1 MAAADV
7 KRTASIY
14 INDADAQRALKRLQ
28 EEAKHLVKRL
38 EEVPVGSKD
47 FKDISNRLVGVQRN
61 MKALSQESKEQDG
74 WFTKMKGSLGGLGAM
89 LAGVFAFDTI
99 KSGVQA
105 TLNAHREHEKAVA
118 KVETSLQNAGRTAGV
133 TFQQIAADAN
143 RLQEESFFSDEDI
156 MTKASTSLLN
166 FGNIAG
172 DNFMR
177 AQQMAVDL
185 STTMEGDLQGAAMA
199 VGKALNNPVQGL
211 TALQRMGVR
220 FTEDQK
226 AVIKTLVDTGRAGE
240 AQGII
245 LAELEK
251 RFAGQAKAQA
261 EAEGGYHR
269 LSVAL
274 DELAEGIGGKLS
286 GAFSALAGWLGDAV
300 NTGAEWLGLTE
311 KQSDQVARQR
321 IEMNSLFGVLRAGNI
336 TEEQRAELVARVNKE
351 YGEFLPR
358 AISVTD
364 TEQELA
370 IAQAATN
377 AAMRERILLLAKQ
390 EVLSDAQAA
399 AVEEQKEALEA
410 ELKVQEVR
418 QTGGTVLE
426 NLMAKSLGYANALQY
441 YTSVLQAQKGHA
453 EEADAALADLAKRMG
468 DVNAAVAGAGGT
480 TSEVGMDVAV
490 EDPEVVNAK
499 AEKVREV
506 LADAR
511 ARMAGDNLK
520 GKEKELA
527 ELADKYWKIAQQA
540 EGSGVGLEE
549 IENQHAEERAQVRA
563 KWAKKELDEMR
574 ELDAQIAKLRM
585 EAAARDSGETG
596 RAVAQVQEKYAA
608 LMEAA
613 RGNAEQ
619 EAELQRSLDAEL
631 ATVRAEGIAAQREEE
646 LQLELSRVEDKY
658 SKLEESAKGHTSR
671 LVVLEELK
679 QEELTAVRER
689 HTQLD
694 QERREE
700 LLSIEEEE
708 RIADIERTLTA
719 MDETY
724 ALEVEKRKEQELG
737 FEDLRIEH
745 EERRAELEAEL
756 LEAKKEV
763 VNQHFEELYA
773 QFDEQNI
780 STENL
785 QRLHGQA
792 IAAIDADAARTQV
805 GLTREK
811 NAAIVASEQARN
823 QAVKATAVDMLDA
836 LDAVF
841 TASAGDAKEAQDFHK
856 AITLV
861 KIGVDTASAISGI
874 VAGAAIGDPFT
885 AAIRIAAGVAVVLTN
900 IAKATALM
908 NREAPEPPKF
918 AVGGSTG
925 TALPSISQGGR
936 IGKPTL
942 GLFGEEG
949 AEWVAPN
956 RMYTHPVL
964 APVFHWLE
972 DIRVSGNIRQY
983 AMGGSTIPS
992 KKQRYPGAADV
1003 GDAGGAEDNGMADLL
1018 RSVGSAVAQLSGVLA
1033 SGIEARVNYDQ
1044 QKQDASRMSDITSA
1058 ANRSR

>member
-28 EEAKHLVKRL
+28 EEAKHLTKRL

-47 FKDISNRLVGVQRN
+47 FKDISNRLVQVQRN
-61 MKALSQESKEQDG
+61 MKALGQETKEQDG

-89 LAGVFAFDTI
+89 LAGVFAFDAI

-156 MTKASTSLLN
+156 LTKASTSLLN

-245 LAELEK
+245 LEELEK

-261 EAEGGYHR
+261 EAEGGYHK
-269 LSVAL
+269 LHVAL

-286 GAFSALAGWLGDAV
+286 GAFSTLAGWLGDAI

-377 AAMRERILLLAKQ
+377 AAMRERILLMAKKELLAEAEK
-390 EVLSDAQAA
+390 D
-399 AVEEQKEALEA
+399 AVEEQREVMEA
-410 ELKVQEVR
+410 ELKLQEVR

-426 NLMAKSLGYANALQY
+426 RLTAKTMGFANAETFFSIALAKQRNDA
-441 YTSVLQAQKGHA
+441 L
-453 EEADAALADLAKRMG
+453 EADAALAKLSKSLG
-468 DVNAAVAGAGGT
+468 DVNTAMAGAGGT
-480 TSEVGMDVAV
+480 PSEVGMDVAM
-490 EDPEVVNAK
+490 EDPEVVNEK
-499 AEKVREV
+499 AEKVRQV

-540 EGSGVGLEE
+540 EGSGVSLEE
-549 IENQHAEERAQVRA
+549 IENQHAEERARVRA
-563 KWAKKELDEMR
+563 KWAKKELEEMR
-574 ELDAQIAKLRM
+574 DLDAQIAKLRQ

-613 RGNAEQ
+613 KGNAEQ
-619 EAELQRSLDAEL
+619 EAALQRDLDAEL

-708 RIADIERTLTA
+708 RIADIERKLTA

-756 LEAKKEV
+756 LEAKKDI

-785 QRLHGQA
+785 QRLHGEA
-792 IAAIDADAARTQV
+792 IAAIDADAARVQV
-805 GLTREK
+805 QSTREK
-811 NAAIVASEQARN
+811 NAAIIASEQARN
-823 QAVKATAVDMLDA
+823 QAVKSTAMDMLDA

-908 NREAPEPPKF
+908 NKEAPEPPKF
-918 AVGGSTG
+918 AVGGGTG
-925 TALPSISQGGR
+925 RALPNISQGGH

-942 GLFGEEG
+942 GLFGEAGE
-949 AEWVAPN
+949 EWVAPN
-956 RMYTHPVL
+956 KMYKHPVL

-972 DIRVSGNIRQY
+972 EIRVTGNIRQF
-983 AMGGSTIPS
+983 AMGGGTMNIPS
-992 KKQRYPGAADV
+992 KKQRNPGVAAGED
-1003 GDAGGAEDNGMADLL
+1003 DAGDNGMADLL
-1018 RSVGSAVAQLSGVLA
+1018 RNVGSAVAQLTGVLA
-1033 SGIEARVNYDQ
+1033 GGIEARTNYDQ
-1044 QKQDASRMSDITSA
+1044 QKQDEARMSDITSA